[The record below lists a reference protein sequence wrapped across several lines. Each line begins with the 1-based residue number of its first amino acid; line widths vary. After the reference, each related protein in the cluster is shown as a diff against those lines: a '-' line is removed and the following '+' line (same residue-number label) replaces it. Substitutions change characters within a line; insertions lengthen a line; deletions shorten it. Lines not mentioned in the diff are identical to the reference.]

1 MWAQNIMSRRNHEQ
15 IDHSSD
21 EAEEEHER
29 VELEVGSG
37 ASSEE
42 EGEDLLDD
50 AERDYQSIEVQL
62 LLCRNWIGMRMK
74 ESIMKSMIS
83 ILRPAGQLKKSW
95 PKMTLK
101 VWKISKLKPICSR
114 TMKNKPS

>member
-1 MWAQNIMSRRNHEQ
+1 MSRRNHEQ

-29 VELEVGSG
+29 VEVEVDSG
-37 ASSEE
+37 VSSEE
-42 EGEDLLDD
+42 EGEDLLED

-62 LLCRNWIGMRMK
+62 LLCRNWIDMRTK
-74 ESIMKSMIS
+74 ELITKSTTS
-83 ILRPAGQLKKSW
+83 ILKPAGQRKKSW

-114 TMKNKPS
+114 TTINKQS